1 MFSQNNALLNST
13 QENLSGFQIETSM
26 GFATN
31 QQINVVMT
39 VAAPIGFPEYV
50 FPVVTVV
57 LMRALLA

>member
-1 MFSQNNALLNST
+1 M
-13 QENLSGFQIETSM
+13 ETSM